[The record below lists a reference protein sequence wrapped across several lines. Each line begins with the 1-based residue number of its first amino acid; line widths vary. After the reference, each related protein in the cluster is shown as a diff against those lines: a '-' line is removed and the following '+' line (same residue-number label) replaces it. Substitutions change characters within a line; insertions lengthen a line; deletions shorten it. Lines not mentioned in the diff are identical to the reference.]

1 MTFDVKACG
10 ARIRELRMKN
20 GLTQETLTIVPL
32 TSQLKRPDLESH
44 YILQKAGFLKKRS
57 MALAEAI
64 NTIDKRQIRFYLGR
78 LSDDDM
84 AGIDAAITSHLG
96 YEIAWCMEA
105 P

>member
-1 MTFDVKACG
+1 MD
-10 ARIRELRMKN
+10 
-20 GLTQETLTIVPL
+20 
-32 TSQLKRPDLESH
+32 
-44 YILQKAGFLKKRS
+44 
-57 MALAEAI
+57 I
-64 NTIDKRQIRFYLGR
+64 NTVCTLLIDALKDAGYLGR